1 MTFILRRLLH
11 GAWVL
16 LAVSAL
22 VFAALYVVGNPVEL
36 LVDPQ
41 ADPAD
46 TARTIAALGL
56 DQPLWRQY
64 LTFLGNAARGY
75 LGTSFIH
82 GVPALS
88 LILER
93 LPATLELAL
102 SALFLA
108 LLLGIPLGLWAGLRP
123 TDRKSVV

>member
-46 TARTIAALGL
+46 TART
-56 DQPLWRQY
+56 
-64 LTFLGNAARGY
+64 RG
-75 LGTSFIH
+75 
-82 GVPALS
+82 V
-88 LILER
+88 
-93 LPATLELAL
+93 
-102 SALFLA
+102 
-108 LLLGIPLGLWAGLRP
+108 
-123 TDRKSVV
+123 